1 MDFINEITEHIAGP
15 MLAVILAL
23 WVLGMFLKRTPS
35 VPDWVIIW
43 ALLIVGIVMALFILG
58 FTADAFIQGILVA
71 GVAVLGH
78 QLLKQSCEGHNES
91 KTKYRPEISD

>member
-1 MDFINEITEHIAGP
+1 MDFINEVTGYIAEP

-35 VPDWVIIW
+35 VPDWAIIW
-43 ALLIVGIVMALFILG
+43 ALLIVGIVLALFVLG

-78 QLLKQSCEGHNES
+78 NLIKQTREGYTET
-91 KTKYRPEISD
+91 KTKHKPEISD